1 MTTVAAF
8 LKPIFM
14 DTIHGIP
21 LRWDAVR
28 GNALLGGLLSNTA
41 TQVGN
46 IQDIAATSG
55 SGSLFEDSPFGE
67 GWDKKQGK
75 DNDTKNDFKNSK

>member
-1 MTTVAAF
+1 VE
-8 LKPIFM
+8 
-14 DTIHGIP
+14 D
-21 LRWDAVR
+21 
-28 GNALLGGLLSNTA
+28 NALLGGLMGNASGQA
-41 TQVGN
+41 GN
-46 IQDIAATSG
+46 IQDIATTSG